1 MENTAGAE
9 GATTEEAPVPQE
21 LFQEPPR
28 VSEGATGTLSATGQ
42 EDIMAAASTTSTFAL
57 TPAAVVRDA
66 PLDFTQKAHVAIYN
80 TATQSLYQDTKDR
93 HDLAPAMVQN
103 FLDRVHDRALETS
116 MTVTEIPAT
125 LEQVG
130 RNNPRTKNICRKH
143 GELGYELLE
152 KQVDT
157 YILEETRKRQ
167 EDHMLLEFLKKS
179 ITEKA
184 YQTVTADRAKYIR
197 KGHESGILFLK
208 TILEHSRVDSS
219 IDPDIIRTELSH
231 ASAKFKALNYNVIEL
246 NTWVLQKMDQ
256 LTQKGE
262 TSTDTRSNLFNAYE
276 SSNDEEFRQYVSRL
290 RDEVSD
296 NPTKKYDYKWLMN
309 RAKDK
314 YDRIQTHIK
323 MRSITGENEPRE
335 DPIVALTARV
345 DEIQRQ
351 SQQRPNNNER
361 GESRSNNNN
370 RGRQRRTWRNMPRE
384 LS

>member
-1 MENTAGAE
+1 M
-9 GATTEEAPVPQE
+9 
-21 LFQEPPR
+21 
-28 VSEGATGTLSATGQ
+28 
-42 EDIMAAASTTSTFAL
+42 
-57 TPAAVVRDA
+57 
-66 PLDFTQKAHVAIYN
+66 
-80 TATQSLYQDTKDR
+80 
-93 HDLAPAMVQN
+93 
-103 FLDRVHDRALETS
+103 
-116 MTVTEIPAT
+116 
-125 LEQVG
+125 
-130 RNNPRTKNICRKH
+130 
-143 GELGYELLE
+143 GYELLE

-276 SSNDEEFRQYVSRL
+276 SSNDEEFRQHVSRL

-345 DEIQRQ
+345 EELQRQ
-351 SQQRPNNNER
+351 HQQRPNNRNREGSR
-361 GESRSNNNN
+361 GNNNN
-370 RGRQRRTWRNMPRE
+370 RRWRSRTWRNVPQALQNKPAPSDITIPEVVDGSKWWYCTVHGWCPHPFEDQEGIRGCFYNRNNKKDGQQGRSTDNSSDNSSNDRDNNSSNNNDDGRRNGRAVRA
-384 LS
+384 LAALPGRG